1 MQLCACGQDE
11 VQRVQ
16 VEVVGEDL
24 DDDVHEVLLRNGI
37 LAVDDLLEDGWEN
50 HLLVQLERHA
60 IELTEPHEVRADEN
74 AQLATLRLALLA
86 LARVAEMLL
95 PDPQPVHLD
104 KVREHE
110 ADAVGQ
116 VAGRPGLGACRQVIT
131 GRGREVV
138 AQKEAARRV
147 LYAAAHFRH
156 VLHNLPDGRVGHGHV
171 HAADGDHEVE
181 ARHNMAAVLHE
192 LVEVGEVVLS
202 TGMRIVQVDREVA
215 QCIQHGH
222 VQLVVVLRR
231 EARGAQLAEHR
242 RRALEGVH
250 DVVHV
255 QVALELHALDLDD
268 AERLGECLG

>member
-1 MQLCACGQDE
+1 
-11 VQRVQ
+11 
-16 VEVVGEDL
+16 
-24 DDDVHEVLLRNGI
+24 
-37 LAVDDLLEDGWEN
+37 
-50 HLLVQLERHA
+50 
-60 IELTEPHEVRADEN
+60 
-74 AQLATLRLALLA
+74 
-86 LARVAEMLL
+86 MLL

-147 LYAAAHFRH
+147 LDAAAHFRH
-156 VLHNLPDGRVGHGHV
+156 VLHDLPDGRVGDGHV

-181 ARHNMAAVLHE
+181 ARHNVAAVLHE
-192 LVEVGEVVLS
+192 LVEVGKVVLA

-231 EARGAQLAEHR
+231 EAGGAQLVEHR
-242 RRALEGVH
+242 RRALERVH

-268 AERLGECLG
+268 TERLGQRLGRLLHVGISQHLGRLLVKVGSAAAIRASHARRRQGCVSKRHARWSRVRKQSGLPSLTPFARHERCVNSR